1 VHLWTRRTSERGR
14 LALAGVFSV
23 ALGGFVIGLAAVA
36 SADTTSTI
44 TYRAV
49 GSDPSVCTS
58 APDVARLTIAFG
70 TSIRL
75 VNLTGSPVIVDT
87 GGKKTQSL
95 TVGQG
100 VNVRLSA
107 GVHDVRLVPDCVVIG
122 AVVASTVD
130 VLKNQMPQTP
140 SGGPTDG
147 PTGTPSATASVT
159 PSWTSPQVMS
169 TPPLA
174 TTSALPTLDGGVVP
188 SMGGTD
194 LPADATSLTSLN
206 AGGPP
211 DASPVGGGGIGT
223 DDFGPPFALTD
234 ENDHKGVQLVG
245 VVALIC
251 ILGVSV
257 GIIRVIRAQRASAVL
272 ERLT

>member
-1 VHLWTRRTSERGR
+1 VHLWTRRTSDHGR

-36 SADTTSTI
+36 TADTTWTI

-58 APDVARLTIAFG
+58 APDLSSLTIVFG
-70 TSIRL
+70 TSVTL
-75 VNLTGSPVIVDT
+75 ANQTGSPVIVDT
-87 GGKKTQSL
+87 GAKKTTPL
-95 TVGQG
+95 GNGQG
-100 VNVRLSA
+100 ITVKL
-107 GVHDVRLVPDCVVIG
+107 GTGQHEVRLVPDCVVIG
-122 AVVASTVD
+122 AVVAATVD
-130 VLKNQMPQTP
+130 VQRPSTHGPGVGPSDEPSGSPSSTASAPVTP
-140 SGGPTDG
+140 SG
-147 PTGTPSATASVT
+147 
-159 PSWTSPQVMS
+159 
-169 TPPLA
+169 TPPPVMWTPPPA
-174 TTSALPTLDGGVVP
+174 TTSVPPALAADVP

-194 LPADATSLTSLN
+194 SSADATPFTSLN

-211 DASPVGGGGIGT
+211 DTAPAVGEGT
-223 DDFGPPFALTD
+223 GPDEFGLPFALTN

-257 GIIRVIRAQRASAVL
+257 GIIRVIRAQRASAAL